1 MRVFDKTGFGADA
14 TAPAQNT
21 MSLRAVV
28 NKLRDA
34 FVTGFK
40 SILLPNPLTY
50 YVTTAQG
57 VMVMQNTA
65 LPVGLAAVQAQM
77 KALQKAGV
85 PDSKVA
91 AGAKLVVD
99 HANSYIP
106 ILREMVIAGIGTRP
120 RSELGAMMQIKK
132 VAATWPKNSLIVERW
147 IALEQIVDVLSDRH
161 GFPFNNVGKLNR
173 LKLHGDGALNRHTAF
188 EDDHLVGPDS
198 PEAEWYFRNDS
209 NQWNRSDKLYGGDS
223 GCWASFMERTVMLRV
238 VGYDPCDLGNS
249 LLDQVGGISKG
260 GGNWIM
266 MIIQAGA
273 AGTNE
278 GTGRL
283 KLDMLMKRN
292 VWCYENGVTPPTYP
306 QIGQAVVPEP
316 IAFSVSDLALKD
328 PLAEP
333 VETNVDVQTGG
344 ESTLPAVIAGAGA
357 GFLVGGPPGLVVGGL
372 LAAVMKGRTS

>member
-1 MRVFDKTGFGADA
+1 MRVLDKMNFGADPA
-14 TAPAQNT
+14 TQPV

-40 SILLPNPLTY
+40 SILLPNPLTF

-106 ILREMVIAGIGTRP
+106 ILREMVIAGLAERP

-292 VWCYENGVTPPTYP
+292 VWCYENGITPPSYP
-306 QIGQAVVPEP
+306 QVGQAVVPEP
-316 IAFSVSDLALKD
+316 ITFEISDLALKD

-333 VETNVDVQTGG
+333 TTTTVTTQSEGSPLT
-344 ESTLPAVIAGAGA
+344 AVVAGAGA

-372 LAAVMKGRTS
+372 LAAALKGAK

>member
-40 SILLPNPLTY
+40 YALPNPLLY
-50 YVTTAQG
+50 YVTASPQTLY
-57 VMVMQNTA
+57 NTA
-65 LPVGLAAVQAQM
+65 LPNGRGSMGLTL
-77 KALQKAGV
+77 KALRKAGV
-85 PDSKVA
+85 PESKLSA
-91 AGAKLVVD
+91 ASKLVSEHIDTYV
-99 HANSYIP
+99 P
-106 ILREMVIAGIGTRP
+106 ILREMVIAGLAERP

-161 GFPFNNVGKLNR
+161 GFPFNHVGKLNR

-198 PEAEWYFRNDS
+198 VEAEWYFRNDS
-209 NQWNRSDKLYGGDS
+209 NQWNRADKVYGGES
-223 GCWASFMERTVMLRV
+223 GCHVSFIERV
-238 VGYDPCDLGNS
+238 VELRLWGWDPCNLGDS

-283 KLDMLMKRN
+283 KLEMLMKRN
-292 VWCYENGVTPPTYP
+292 VWCYENSLTPPSYP

>member
-1 MRVFDKTGFGADA
+1 MRVFDKTSFGADPA
-14 TAPAQNT
+14 TPPV

-28 NKLRDA
+28 NKLRDS

-40 SILLPNPLTY
+40 SVLPQSLAF
-50 YVTTAQG
+50 YVTATPSILYNA
-57 VMVMQNTA
+57 A
-65 LPVGLAAVQAQM
+65 LPTGLVAVQAQM

-85 PDSKVA
+85 PDAKVA
-91 AGAKLVVD
+91 AGAKLVFE
-99 HANSYIP
+99 HANSYVP
-106 ILREMVIAGIGTRP
+106 LLRDMVIAGLAVRP
-120 RSELGAMMQIKK
+120 RSELGAMMQIKR

-161 GFPFNNVGKLNR
+161 GFPFNHVGKLNR

-198 PEAEWYFRNDS
+198 VEAEWYFRNDS
-209 NQWNRSDKLYGGDS
+209 NQWNRADKVYGGDS
-223 GCWASFMERTVMLRV
+223 GCWASFQERTVMLRV

-249 LLDQVGGISKG
+249 LLDQVSGVSKG
-260 GGNWIM
+260 GSNWIM

-273 AGTNE
+273 AGTTD

-292 VWCYENGVTPPTYP
+292 VWCYENSLTPPSYP

-316 IAFSVSDLALKD
+316 ITFSVSDLALKD